1 MLDPREDARPG
12 AGPAPRGLANGSP
25 LDRAANRRLKR
36 TFDLLAAILAFLLV
50 FSWLWPLLA
59 LLIKLTSPGPVFF
72 KQERWGENG
81 RPILCWKFR
90 TMVRESRDVDQNGR
104 YQQARRDDPRVTPFG
119 GFLRRSNLDELP
131 QFLNVLRG
139 EMSLVGPRPH
149 PTPMNLEAKDSVRG
163 YSLRHLV
170 KPGITG
176 WAQVKGFRGETS
188 DPRALARR
196 VEADIWYIENW
207 SFRLDLKILLLSAW
221 AMLKGDPNAY

>member
-1 MLDPREDARPG
+1 MLDPREDARPN
-12 AGPAPRGLANGSP
+12 AGPALGGLANGSP

-36 TFDLLAAILAFLLV
+36 AFDLLAALLAFLLV

-149 PTPMNLEAKDSVRG
+149 PTPMNLEAKDSVSG

-188 DPRALARR
+188 DPSALARR

>member
-1 MLDPREDARPG
+1 MLDPREDARPN
-12 AGPAPRGLANGSP
+12 AAPASRGLANGSP
-25 LDRAANRRLKR
+25 LDRAGNRRLKR
-36 TFDLLAAILAFLLV
+36 AFDLLAALLAFLLV

-176 WAQVKGFRGETS
+176 WAQVKGFRGETR